1 MSNRPEILCYNLGVK
16 FKSILSKEIELT
28 LERKQ
33 HILLYHPDLKPYLKF
48 IKDVL
53 MQPDDIRKSKSD
65 QHVLLFY
72 KFFANI
78 KDGIYIMV
86 AVKTNGRWFVLT
98 SYLTRHMISGG
109 SYAKE

>member
-1 MSNRPEILCYNLGVK
+1 MK
-16 FKSILSKEIELT
+16 FKSILGKSIELT

-33 HILLYHPDLKPYLKF
+33 HILLYHPDLKPYLRF
-48 IKDVL
+48 IKEVL
-53 MQPDDIRKSKSD
+53 IQPDDIRKSKSD

-72 KFFANI
+72 KFFDNI

-86 AVKTNGRWFVLT
+86 AVKTNGRWFILT
-98 SYLTRHMISGG
+98 SYLTRHMISGE